1 MMAIGRDLLL
11 GFLVLDLGLLG
22 LRSSSLGFL
31 VLGSSAFSAF
41 SAIIGSSG
49 LVRLLRS
56 TTLTLLQ
63 NGGNRATSITVLLTL
78 SPKASD
84 PVTDS
89 RDGNSYK
96 IGLAL

>member
-1 MMAIGRDLLL
+1 M
-11 GFLVLDLGLLG
+11 LDLGLLG

-31 VLGSSAFSAF
+31 VLGSSAF

-63 NGGNRATSITVLLTL
+63 NGRNRATSITVLLTL